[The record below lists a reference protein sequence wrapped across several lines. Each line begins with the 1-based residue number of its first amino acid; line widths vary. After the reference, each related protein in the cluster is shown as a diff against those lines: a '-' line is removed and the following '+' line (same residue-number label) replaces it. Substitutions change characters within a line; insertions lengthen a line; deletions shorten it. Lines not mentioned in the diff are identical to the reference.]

1 MLNAC
6 CSYPEVI
13 DADRFLLPLLRLGAD
28 DFLRCKGCHLEVG
41 PAEFHPPRV
50 TRRDS
55 TKWYLGDFCHGASL
69 VWIYM

>member
-28 DFLRCKGCHLEVG
+28 DFLTLVQRLPFGGRACRVSSAKGEERQYQVV
-41 PAEFHPPRV
+41 P
-50 TRRDS
+50 
-55 TKWYLGDFCHGASL
+55 W
-69 VWIYM
+69 